1 MFALQDGGMCLSSST
16 AHKNFHQYSMSS
28 QCKSDGRGGIGAN
41 HVYVIG
47 GMDGM
52 IIFYFR
58 FIEINE
64 PNEE

>member
-1 MFALQDGGMCLSSST
+1 
-16 AHKNFHQYSMSS
+16 MSS